1 MTDLERL
8 KFYLLEDKFPY
19 FSDADLENLMAEY
32 DDVKVAAYNGCLIK
46 AQDDSVKLGPI
57 STPSNERF
65 WLRRAQKFRTNYTGH
80 VNRMDS
86 T

>member
-19 FSDADLENLMAEY
+19 FSDTDLENLMAEY
-32 DDVKVAAYNGCLIK
+32 GAVKVAAYNGCLIK

-57 STPSNERF
+57 STPSNEKF
-65 WLRRAQKFRTNYTGH
+65 WLRRAQKFRPNRTGH
-80 VNRMDS
+80 VNRVDS
-86 T
+86 L

>member
-19 FSDADLENLMAEY
+19 FNDTDLENLLTEFT
-32 DDVKVAAYNGCLIK
+32 DVKIAAYEGCLIK

-57 STPSNERF
+57 STVSNESF
-65 WLRRAQKFRTNYTGH
+65 WLRRSGKFRPNHTGTIKRADN
-80 VNRMDS
+80 V
-86 T
+86 